1 MREGPQLG
9 VDAFSISN
17 YGSAMFAQVQ
27 PQHSPLMLL
36 TPTASAA
43 SLGYAG
49 LQAARRNTRFARYCE
64 ENTWRKRQ
72 PYGST
77 MTTQAWSRHS
87 PFKVVAD
94 AFFSKRAHIHNKK
107 ITSPRLLPRNL
118 LILIYL

>member
-1 MREGPQLG
+1 

-36 TPTASAA
+36 TPLASAA

-64 ENTWRKRQ
+64 ENTLADAPFSQQQLFSTTIHFSRILSTLKKRSKRSANF
-72 PYGST
+72 PCALTGCF
-77 MTTQAWSRHS
+77 AAIRHS
-87 PFKVVAD
+87 A
-94 AFFSKRAHIHNKK
+94 
-107 ITSPRLLPRNL
+107 
-118 LILIYL
+118 

>member
-1 MREGPQLG
+1 MRAGPQLG

-36 TPTASAA
+36 TPMASAA
-43 SLGYAG
+43 SLGHERLLAVV
-49 LQAARRNTRFARYCE
+49 RDTRFARYCE
-64 ENTWRKRQ
+64 ENTL
-72 PYGST
+72 
-77 MTTQAWSRHS
+77 
-87 PFKVVAD
+87 AD

>member
-1 MREGPQLG
+1 MRAGRPQLG

-49 LQAARRNTRFARYCE
+49 LQAARRNTRFARNCE
-64 ENTWRKRQ
+64 EIALAN
-72 PYGST
+72 
-77 MTTQAWSRHS
+77 
-87 PFKVVAD
+87 
-94 AFFSKRAHIHNKK
+94 AFILTITNFFLNQHIFPT
-107 ITSPRLLPRNL
+107 IP
-118 LILIYL
+118 

>member
-1 MREGPQLG
+1 MRAGPQLG
-9 VDAFSISN
+9 VDAFSISNSISN

-64 ENTWRKRQ
+64 ENTL
-72 PYGST
+72 
-77 MTTQAWSRHS
+77 
-87 PFKVVAD
+87 AD
-94 AFFSKRAHIHNKK
+94 AFCNKK
-107 ITSPRLLPRNL
+107 R
-118 LILIYL
+118 